1 MTFQRAALI
10 YNPVSGRRQ
19 SRRQGQVEA
28 ARRILE
34 KWIERVDLVATTKP
48 GDVVRLAKQAL
59 VSGADLIAVSGGDGS
74 LNEAV
79 CALAGSE
86 ASLLALPSGT
96 ANLLAEQAG
105 IPVNVEKA
113 AALLP
118 RLTSCSVPVGLVR
131 FERPKPDA
139 RHFLLLCGVGVDAK
153 IVYHLN
159 TRLKAYL
166 GEGAYWL
173 GSIEQLK
180 RRFDPF
186 QVRVGDEVHEATFAL
201 VSKSRLYGGRLV
213 ITPKAHLFSE
223 QFDVAVFRGESPLRY
238 VGYLAR
244 MATRSLDGVKGVSFH
259 RANRVEFLDRD
270 TKPVYVEVDGEL
282 AGRLPA
288 TVEMASERVRLL
300 LPAEYAERFMGKGDP
315 KASHSRAPVS
325 HG

>member
-1 MTFQRAALI
+1 M
-10 YNPVSGRRQ
+10 
-19 SRRQGQVEA
+19 
-28 ARRILE
+28 
-34 KWIERVDLVATTKP
+34 DLVATTKP
-48 GDVVRLAKQAL
+48 GDVVRLTKQAL
-59 VSGADLIAVSGGDGS
+59 THGSDLIAISGGDGS

-113 AALLP
+113 AALLLKLM
-118 RLTSCSVPVGLVR
+118 RCSVPVGLVR
-131 FERPKPDA
+131 FEQPKPDA
-139 RHFLLLCGVGVDAK
+139 RHFLLLCGVGVDAQ

-180 RRFDPF
+180 RKFDPF

-201 VSKSRLYGGRLV
+201 VSKSQLYGGRLI
-213 ITPKAHLFSE
+213 ITPRAHLFSE
-223 QFDVAVFRGESPLRY
+223 QFEVAIFRGESPLRY

-244 MATRSLDGVKGVSFH
+244 MATGRLDGVTGVSFH
-259 RANRVEFLDRD
+259 RADRVEFLDRD
-270 TKPVYVEVDGEL
+270 AKPVYVEVDGEP

-300 LPAEYAERFMGKGDP
+300 LPAEYAEHFMGRADP
-315 KASHSRAPVS
+315 EASYSRPTR
-325 HG
+325 

>member
-1 MTFQRAALI
+1 MPFHRAALI

-19 SRRQGQVEA
+19 SRRQAKVEA
-28 ARRILE
+28 ARQILQ

-48 GDVVRLAKQAL
+48 GDVVRLTKQAL
-59 VSGADLIAVSGGDGS
+59 THGSDLIAISGGDGS

-86 ASLLALPSGT
+86 ATLLALPSGT

-131 FERPKPDA
+131 FEQPKPDA
-139 RHFLLLCGVGVDAK
+139 RHFLLLCGVGVDAQ

-186 QVRVGDEVHEATFAL
+186 QVHIGDEVHEATFVL

-213 ITPKAHLFSE
+213 ITPEAHLFSE
-223 QFDVAVFRGESPLRY
+223 QFDVAIFRGESPLRY

-244 MATRSLDGVKGVSFH
+244 MATGSLDGVTGVTFH
-259 RANRVEFLDRD
+259 RANRVEFL
-270 TKPVYVEVDGEL
+270 TLEAKPIYVEVDGES

-288 TVEMASERVRLL
+288 TVEMATEKVRLL
-300 LPAEYAERFMGKGDP
+300 LPPQYAERFMGKGNP
-315 KASHSRAPVS
+315 EASYSRSAP
-325 HG
+325 

>member
-19 SRRQGQVEA
+19 SRRQAKVEA

-34 KWIERVDLVATTKP
+34 KRIDQVDLVATTKP

-59 VSGADLIAVSGGDGS
+59 ASGVDLIAVSGGDGS

-86 ASLLALPSGT
+86 APLLALPSGT

-105 IPVNVEKA
+105 IPVDVEKA

-118 RLTSCSVPVGLVR
+118 GLTSCSVPVGLVR
-131 FERPKPDA
+131 FERPKPEA
-139 RHFLLLCGVGVDAK
+139 RHFLLLCGVGVDAQ

-223 QFDVAVFRGESPLRY
+223 QFDVAIFRGESPLRY

-244 MATRSLDGVKGVSFH
+244 MATGSLDGVTGVSFH
-259 RANRVEFLDRD
+259 RTDRVEFMDRD
-270 TKPVYVEVDGEL
+270 RKPIYVEVDGEL

-300 LPAEYAERFMGKGDP
+300 LPPEYAERFMGKGDP
-315 KASHSRAPVS
+315 EASYSRFTR
-325 HG
+325 

>member
-1 MTFQRAALI
+1 MTFRRAALI

-19 SRRQGQVEA
+19 SRRQGKVEA

-34 KWIERVDLVATTKP
+34 KWIEQVDLVATTKP
-48 GDVVRLAKQAL
+48 GDVVRLTKQAL
-59 VSGADLIAVSGGDGS
+59 ASGADLIAVGGGDGS

-86 ASLLALPSGT
+86 APLLALPSGT

-105 IPVNVEKA
+105 IPVDVEKA

-118 RLTSCSVPVGLVR
+118 GLTSYSVPVGLVR
-131 FERPKPDA
+131 FEQPKPDA
-139 RHFLLLCGVGVDAK
+139 RHFLLLCGVGVDAQ

-173 GSIEQLK
+173 GSIEQLQRK
-180 RRFDPF
+180 FDPF
-186 QVRVGDEVHEATFAL
+186 EVRIGDEVHEATFAL

-213 ITPKAHLFSE
+213 ITPRAHLFSE
-223 QFDVAVFRGESPLRY
+223 RFEVALFRGESPLRY

-244 MATRSLDGVKGVSFH
+244 MATGGLDGVTGVTFH
-259 RANRVEFLDRD
+259 RANRVEFLALEA
-270 TKPVYVEVDGEL
+270 KPIYVEVDGEP

-288 TVEMASERVRLL
+288 TVEMATEKVRLL
-300 LPAEYAERFMGKGDP
+300 LPPEYAERFMGKGDP
-315 KASHSRAPVS
+315 EVSYSRSAP
-325 HG
+325 